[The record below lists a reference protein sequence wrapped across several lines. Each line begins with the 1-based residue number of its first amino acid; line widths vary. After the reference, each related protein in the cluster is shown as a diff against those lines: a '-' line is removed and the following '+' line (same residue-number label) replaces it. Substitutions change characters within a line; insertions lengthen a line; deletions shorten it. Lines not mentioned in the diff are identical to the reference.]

1 MFAGKLGRTT
11 DGGKCLSGS
20 FSGLCLLLVLFFIN
34 LILCSTL
41 WPLIFSDIWQYISFI
56 SEQDFH
62 FSVWH
67 SLNYAIRMPSSWT
80 VCMHINYIPIA
91 HTCHILCYTHIFI
104 NMHIYIFFFISYINI
119 HINTKKQHHYSSLF
133 GSGAVG
139 QVRKEEQRLIW
150 NRCWKQRWALICGVT
165 EREEKLHDF
174 RKRKK
179 QGHERKS
186 CKNKIFYMI
195 MNVTMSNISFSVS
208 LKWMWNIF

>member
-1 MFAGKLGRTT
+1 MTIYLIYLRTR
-11 DGGKCLSGS
+11 LP
-20 FSGLCLLLVLFFIN
+20 FLCMAFLE
-34 LILCSTL
+34 LCH
-41 WPLIFSDIWQYISFI
+41 P
-56 SEQDFH
+56 
-62 FSVWH
+62 
-67 SLNYAIRMPSSWT
+67 YAILLN
-80 VCMHINYIPIA
+80 CMHAYKLYTDCTYMSHTLLHTYIYKYA
-91 HTCHILCYTHIFI
+91 HIHF
-104 NMHIYIFFFISYINI
+104 FFFISYINI